1 MSVYKNDMST
11 VYVDDDAV
19 SDFTDDNGE
28 TVIVADV
35 APRVFTIH
43 FV

>member
-1 MSVYKNDMST
+1 MST

-35 APRVFTIH
+35 APTAPRVFVVH